1 MMRATARSERREVGW
16 PSPVVLWSIV
26 IGVPVA
32 LVPANV
38 WPLLLRGLGAPIGS
52 VVEAIFLLVFLCWA
66 AGGGPPLTTRVAR
79 SIAFRAVTLAP
90 RQWPWSLLAAIGF
103 AVAVHAAIVL
113 LFRLVPF
120 PAEAFRQGYDFS
132 FIPTRPLQWL
142 AVVMSAASAGVCEET
157 GFRGYMQRPIEL
169 RHGPSPAIVVSS
181 LLFMFLHLTKGW
193 ALIGMVPIVLGA
205 GVLLG
210 LLAWASGSL
219 IPGIIGHTLMDVG
232 LFGFWWTGIGG
243 DFTARPIQET
253 GVDGLFL
260 AACVTLT
267 IALCVVWF
275 AIRRLLQL
283 TPRTT

>member
-1 MMRATARSERREVGW
+1 MPATARSERRELGW
-16 PSPVVLWSIV
+16 PSPVLLWSIV

-32 LVPANV
+32 LVSANV

-52 VVEAIFLLVFLCWA
+52 VAEGIFLLVFLWWA
-66 AGGGPPLTTRVAR
+66 SGGGPPSTTRVAR
-79 SIAFRAVTLAP
+79 TTAFRTVALAP
-90 RQWPWSLLAAIGF
+90 RQWAWSLLAAIGF

-113 LFRLVPF
+113 LFRLMPF

-181 LLFMFLHLTKGW
+181 LLFMLLHLTKGW

-205 GVLLG
+205 GALLG
-210 LLAWASGSL
+210 LLAWTSGSL
-219 IPGIIGHTLMDVG
+219 IPGIIAHTLMDVG
-232 LFGFWWTGIGG
+232 LFGFWWSGIAG

-253 GVDGLFL
+253 GVDGFFL

-267 IALCVVWF
+267 MALCVVWF
-275 AIRRLLQL
+275 AIRRLLL
-283 TPRTT
+283 LRPRTT

>member
-1 MMRATARSERREVGW
+1 M
-16 PSPVVLWSIV
+16 PVVLRSIV
-26 IGVPVA
+26 IGVLVA

-38 WPLLLRGLGAPIGS
+38 WPILLRGLGAPIGS
-52 VVEAIFLLVFLCWA
+52 VAEAIFLLVFVWWA
-66 AGGGPPLTTRVAR
+66 AGGGPTRTTRVAR
-79 SIAFRAVTLAP
+79 RTSFRTVALAP
-90 RQWPWSLLAAIGF
+90 SQWAWSLLAALAF

-113 LFRLVPF
+113 LFRFVPF
-120 PAEAFRQGYDFS
+120 PAEAFRHGYDFS
-132 FIPTRPLQWL
+132 FVPTRPLQWL

-157 GFRGYMQRPIEL
+157 GFRGYLQRPIEL
-169 RHGPSPAIVVSS
+169 RHGPALAIVVSS
-181 LLFMFLHLTKGW
+181 LLFMLVHLTKGW

-205 GVLLG
+205 GALLG

-232 LFGFWWTGIGG
+232 LFAFWWTGIAG

-253 GVDGLFL
+253 GIDGLFL

-267 IALCVVWF
+267 MALGVVWF

-283 TPRTT
+283 RPRTA